1 MDGRKIGKSLNM
13 VHNDEIWKDHIQS
26 ELLAQKHWPQKWGF
40 LSEIYKE
47 LQPNNGDS
55 AANSVET
62 SAAASSSSGGVAQKA
77 GGDRE
82 KFPETHSQMIGWKS
96 ALSKRNPYG
105 IPEGRAE
112 GRGDLYR
119 TFNWPQEGQ

>member
-1 MDGRKIGKSLNM
+1 MDGRKLGKSLNM

-40 LSEIYKE
+40 LSDIYKE
-47 LQPNNGDS
+47 LQSNTTGESSGQASTD
-55 AANSVET
+55 AAG
-62 SAAASSSSGGVAQKA
+62 SSSQNSGKPPV
-77 GGDRE
+77 